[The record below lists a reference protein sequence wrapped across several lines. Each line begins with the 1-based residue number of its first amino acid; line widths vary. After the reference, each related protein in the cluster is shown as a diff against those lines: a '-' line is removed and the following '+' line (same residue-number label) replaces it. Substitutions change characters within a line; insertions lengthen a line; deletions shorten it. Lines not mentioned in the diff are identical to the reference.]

1 MTTAPDTLPGL
12 PQQARAVAPTGHEV
26 ALRTEG
32 LVKRFGDVQALAP
45 LDLEVG
51 VGEVLGY
58 LGPNGAGKTTTIR
71 LLLGFLRPTAGRAEI
86 FGLDVQRD
94 TVAAHR
100 RVGYVAG
107 ETSLWPSLTGAE
119 TLHLFGQVQGR
130 VDLAYRDELIERF
143 AFDPSKKVRSYSKGN
158 R

>member
-1 MTTAPDTLPGL
+1 MMTAPDTLPGL

-51 VGEVLGY
+51 VGEVLG
-58 LGPNGAGKTTTIR
+58 
-71 LLLGFLRPTAGRAEI
+71 FLRPTAGRAEI

-100 RVGYVAG
+100 HVGYVAG

-119 TLHLFGQVQGR
+119 TLSV
-130 VDLAYRDELIERF
+130 
-143 AFDPSKKVRSYSKGN
+143 
-158 R
+158 